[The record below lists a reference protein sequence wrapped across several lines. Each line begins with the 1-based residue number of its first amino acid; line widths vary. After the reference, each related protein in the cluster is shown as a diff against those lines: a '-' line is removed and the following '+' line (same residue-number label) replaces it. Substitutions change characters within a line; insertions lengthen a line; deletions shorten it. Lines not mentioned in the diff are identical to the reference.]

1 MPESH
6 RTSLVQPIGP
16 QASHY
21 DKNKIRRGFLS
32 RPGRRCV
39 PLSLRTEQRCDQS
52 ALIAS
57 KQTWPW
63 PCEKKYRVT
72 RLSAASPGNLQK
84 CSAKRDKFR
93 TYPRLTLFVCLS
105 SLFWLTH
112 GKPSGFVHAPPPSQV
127 SPVTGSRHR
136 GTHACAYSTGCQLR
150 TLTGFPYPRACT
162 FRQTEHGEITNNS
175 IFLYYTMPFSICNSF
190 FSRKAHHQSACV
202 PSAYTGTSPHH

>member
-1 MPESH
+1 MH
-6 RTSLVQPIGP
+6 Q
-16 QASHY
+16 
-21 DKNKIRRGFLS
+21 S
-32 RPGRRCV
+32 RPGHGRV
-39 PLSLRTEQRCDQS
+39 
-52 ALIAS
+52 
-57 KQTWPW
+57 
-63 PCEKKYRVT
+63 KKYRMT

-150 TLTGFPYPRACT
+150 TLTGFPYPCACT
-162 FRQTEHGEITNNS
+162 FRQTGHREITNNS
-175 IFLYYTMPFSICNSF
+175 IVPIVSHFSYIATIFFTQYIKIQMPWGKPLQPDWLQGLGRRF
-190 FSRKAHHQSACV
+190 
-202 PSAYTGTSPHH
+202 G